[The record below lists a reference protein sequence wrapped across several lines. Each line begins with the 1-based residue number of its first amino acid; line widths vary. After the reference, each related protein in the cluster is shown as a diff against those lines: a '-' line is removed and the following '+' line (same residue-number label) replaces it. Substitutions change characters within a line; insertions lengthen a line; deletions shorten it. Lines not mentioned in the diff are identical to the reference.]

1 VNKRLFA
8 VLAALALSLKFAL
21 PGLAADP
28 PGVRFRTIDEGFTEA
43 RTSGKPLLLFFT
55 ADWCPPCHDLELDFF
70 RSSHFVKRVEGDFV
84 PVRVVDRMR
93 EDGHNSP
100 EVQKLKDSAGISG
113 FPTLLIVH
121 ADGEAAVRSVGYS
134 SRGDTLAFLTE
145 GVQRLKA
152 AEEKKRRA
160 TAR

>member
-1 VNKRLFA
+1 M
-8 VLAALALSLKFAL
+8 
-21 PGLAADP
+21 D
-28 PGVRFRTIDEGFTEA
+28 
-43 RTSGKPLLLFFT
+43 
-55 ADWCPPCHDLELDFF
+55 
-70 RSSHFVKRVEGDFV
+70 DFV
-84 PVRVVDRMR
+84 PVRIVDRMR
-93 EDGHNSP
+93 KDGHNSP

-113 FPTLLIVH
+113 FPTLLFVH

-152 AEEKKRRA
+152 AEEKKRRE